1 MADEPIDTE
10 KLRGLVEMATQMDGD
25 CSGSVVAADI
35 VLAQAGGLLDELE
48 RLRAESQRL
57 RDEAD
62 KYRKSSFANGHVV
75 LESGV
80 TPGID
85 IHCRCED
92 CRSVARALDSAGWLE
107 DIPHDKRWWEQEAEK
122 EEAADG

>member
-1 MADEPIDTE
+1 MAEQHIDTE
-10 KLRGLVEMATQMDGD
+10 ELLKCRADCLRMYRTSGFGGALHDFVDGAVPEM
-25 CSGSVVAADI
+25 VAEI
-35 VLAQAGGLLDELE
+35 E
-48 RLRAESQRL
+48 RLRAENQRL

-107 DIPHDKRWWEQEAEK
+107 DIPHDRRWWEQESTK
-122 EEAADG
+122 DAAHD